1 MREDDTHIVRYT
13 IHKIKRLMPYV
24 LVTVLA
30 SYFVVNFSLFRAGDL
45 RGAIH
50 QAQDL
55 SAELLLMRVFIHT
68 PDQMIFYCGNLWYL
82 SALLAVLPVFC
93 LMCKKCQKYVL
104 MIAFVYCP
112 LYYIY
117 TGAAAATLAP
127 RYLLRTLAG
136 LLAGVLVYHLSD
148 YIRTRLHIRP
158 VVYTM
163 AELFLIM
170 ALFAGLYLNNRNF
183 ENYVL
188 AFEQFLA
195 IVFSQEAIQL
205 SQRQCIVT

>member
-82 SALLAVLPVFC
+82 SALLA
-93 LMCKKCQKYVL
+93 
-104 MIAFVYCP
+104 
-112 LYYIY
+112 
-117 TGAAAATLAP
+117 
-127 RYLLRTLAG
+127 G
-136 LLAGVLVYHLSD
+136 LLVGVLVYHLSD
-148 YIRTRLHIRP
+148 YIRTRLHID
-158 VVYTM
+158 
-163 AELFLIM
+163 LLC
-170 ALFAGLYLNNRNF
+170 
-183 ENYVL
+183 
-188 AFEQFLA
+188 
-195 IVFSQEAIQL
+195 IQWQ
-205 SQRQCIVT
+205 SYS

>member
-55 SAELLLMRVFIHT
+55 PAELLLMRAFIHT

-82 SALLAVLPVFC
+82 SALLTVLPVFC

-112 LYYIY
+112 LYLYLHGSCCCNA
-117 TGAAAATLAP
+117 GAALPAADSGGA
-127 RYLLRTLAG
+127 AG
-136 LLAGVLVYHLSD
+136 RSVGL
-148 YIRTRLHIRP
+148 P

-163 AELFLIM
+163 AELFLII

-188 AFEQFLA
+188 AFVLFLA
-195 IVFSQEAIQL
+195 IVFFPNRRYSSLNGSA
-205 SQRQCIVT
+205 S